1 MPARC
6 PGFAMPAH
14 DSGKATVCFPLR
26 DRLAGGKQAQ
36 KGTRMTD
43 GQAHPLTTPGA
54 GRRFLMLQ
62 GPHGPFFARLSA
74 MLGRAGAQVWRV
86 GFNMGDRVFWQDSA
100 RYIAWRDTPEA
111 WADQCGP
118 LMDGLGITD
127 LVLYGDTRPVHAQ
140 AVATAR
146 ARGIRV
152 HVFEEGYLRP
162 YWVTYER
169 GGSNGHS
176 RLMGMTLDQMRAAL
190 ANADDDIPDAPA
202 VWGDLRQH
210 IFYGALYHFFVMVA
224 NRGYRAFRPHR
235 AVPVVQEFQLY
246 LKRLVLMPVHRLER
260 WWATRAIR
268 QGGFPYHLVL
278 LQLEH
283 DASFRS
289 HSSFGSMTEFIEL
302 VMDGFA
308 RGAPTHHHLVFKA
321 HPLEDGRARI
331 EATIARCARELGLRD
346 RVHYVRGGKLAGLL
360 NHARTAV
367 TVNSTAA
374 QQALWRGLPLKAF
387 GRAVYNLPEFVS
399 AQPLPEFFAAPRRPD
414 ARGYRDYRRFLLE
427 TSQIVGGF
435 YSARGRRELLRQV
448 VDMMLAPE
456 DPYDAL
462 IRGCAAPRQQLRL
475 VT

>member
-1 MPARC
+1 MMHQRFVSPCRTDW
-6 PGFAMPAH
+6 H
-14 DSGKATVCFPLR
+14 R
-26 DRLAGGKQAQ
+26 GKQGQ
-36 KGTRMTD
+36 KGTGMTD
-43 GQAHPLTTPGA
+43 AQAHSLTTPGA

-62 GPHGPFFARLSA
+62 GPHGPFFARLAA
-74 MLGRAGAQVWRV
+74 MLTRAGAEVWRV
-86 GFNMGDRVFWQDSA
+86 GFTMGDRVFWHDGA
-100 RYIAWRDTPEA
+100 RYIAWRDSPEA
-111 WADQCGP
+111 WEREAP
-118 LMDGLGITD
+118 ALLERMGITD
-127 LVLYGDTRPVHAQ
+127 LVLYGDTRPIH
-140 AVATAR
+140 AVAVAAAR
-146 ARGIRV
+146 ARGLTV

-190 ANADDDIPDAPA
+190 AHAHDDIPDAPA

-235 AVPVVQEFQLY
+235 AVPVVQEFRLY
-246 LKRLVLMPVHRLER
+246 LKRLLLMPVHRLER

-268 QGGFPYHLVL
+268 RGGFPYHLVL

-289 HSSFGSMTEFIEL
+289 HSSFASMTDFIEL

-308 RGAPTHHHLVFKA
+308 RGAPAHHHLVFKA

-331 EATIARCARELGLRD
+331 EATIAACARDLGLRG

-399 AQPLPEFFAAPRRPD
+399 SQPLPDFFAAPRRPD

-427 TSQIVGGF
+427 TSQVVGGF

-462 IRGCAAPRQQLRL
+462 VQGCAAPRQQLRL